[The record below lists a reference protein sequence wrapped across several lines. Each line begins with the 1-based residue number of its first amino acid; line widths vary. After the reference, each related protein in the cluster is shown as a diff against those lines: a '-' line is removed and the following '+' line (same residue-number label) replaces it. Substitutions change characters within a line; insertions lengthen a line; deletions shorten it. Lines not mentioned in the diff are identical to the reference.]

1 MSQQKTYQSVPCQDW
16 LMCKKKGV
24 LCWTILR
31 IKQSSCDRF
40 TIIALKGQQTISR
53 NWCWRSR
60 YHQATVESTQNWYNL
75 VLSSVLFNSSFFFLS
90 FYFRIASLYLVI
102 YYLLQWNWLK
112 NVPRKSDESI
122 DENLDST
129 DANCDE
135 IFPRWLSMVFVILG
149 FPWVQL
155 TFNRF

>member
-75 VLSSVLFNSSFFFLS
+75 VLSSVLFNSSFFFLVFFFS
-90 FYFRIASLYLVI
+90 YRVALFSHLLFAAVELAKECAKKKWWKYWWELGLNWCKLRRNISSLTQYGICYFGFSLG
-102 YYLLQWNWLK
+102 
-112 NVPRKSDESI
+112 SI
-122 DENLDST
+122 N
-129 DANCDE
+129 
-135 IFPRWLSMVFVILG
+135 F
-149 FPWVQL
+149 Q
-155 TFNRF
+155 